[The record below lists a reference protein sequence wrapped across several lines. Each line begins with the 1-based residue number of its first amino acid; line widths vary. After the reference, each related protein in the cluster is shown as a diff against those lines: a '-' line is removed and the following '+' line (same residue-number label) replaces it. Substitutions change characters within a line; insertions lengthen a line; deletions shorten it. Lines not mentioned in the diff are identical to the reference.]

1 MKRRRSNP
9 DPLITV
15 AWAAGS
21 AAVAGVVSYL
31 VFREIAATKITQIC
45 SVELA
50 KRLGQT
56 TSSTPRAEMR
66 QQALSML

>member
-1 MKRRRSNP
+1 MKHRRHNP
-9 DPLITV
+9 DPLIAL

-31 VFREIAATKITQIC
+31 VFREIAATKITQVC

-50 KRLGQT
+50 RRMGQT
-56 TSSTPRAEMR
+56 ASSTPRAEMR